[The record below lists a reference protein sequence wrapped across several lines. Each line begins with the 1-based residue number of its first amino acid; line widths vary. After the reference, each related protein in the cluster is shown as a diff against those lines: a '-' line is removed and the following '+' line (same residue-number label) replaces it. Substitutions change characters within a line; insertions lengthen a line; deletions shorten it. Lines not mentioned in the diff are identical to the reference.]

1 MFNASVTTHHFLCL
15 RIGVNGW
22 IFGPCV
28 NILQNVNSSLAG
40 GEFAAAAGQLSQFW
54 GKEKTGER
62 GETIYTR
69 TCTRTV
75 CIPTLLYASGK
86 IFRGPVPIWQLD
98 FGQMSFASVS
108 QYFRTW
114 VDVRASSGTNLNAG
128 NLCTV
133 LYLLNITV
141 LCDVVNYEYVERH
154 ILNFMQRI
162 HL

>member
-15 RIGVNGW
+15 RISVNGW

-75 CIPTLLYASGK
+75 CIPTLCQWQKFSRPGSNLTTRLWVKCPSLQLVNISELESMFVRHLA
-86 IFRGPVPIWQLD
+86 RIWMQ
-98 FGQMSFASVS
+98 V
-108 QYFRTW
+108 T
-114 VDVRASSGTNLNAG
+114 VTV
-128 NLCTV
+128 TV

-141 LCDVVNYEYVERH
+141 LCDVVNYDYVERH